1 MSKANGSEALVAEQ
15 LSKDRAVIELCRR
28 SLVNHFVVRDMD
40 AALAYMADDVE
51 WLGPFSCQTASDKKT
66 MEDILRPEYSIRLA
80 LAARRLAHELVNR
93 REAINRELSRNGVRF
108 GIYKNGEYHDR
119 LFPYDP
125 VPRIIESDEYD
136 ELEKGLK
143 QRVNALNA
151 YLKDIYSDKAIIH
164 DGVVPEE
171 YVYTSAGYFPQVNG
185 VTPPGGIFAHIAGED
200 LVQGE
205 DGRWWVL
212 EDNLR
217 IPSGASYPLFV
228 RDIERRISPRLFRD
242 VRIRDNR
249 EYPRLLRKAMDF
261 VSTEGIAVVLTPGR
275 YNSAFFEHAYL
286 AEKTG
291 AALAFPEDLEV
302 VDNKVYFLDY
312 AGKRHR
318 VGVVYRRLSDEF
330 LDPFAFNPD
339 SVIGVPGILSAY
351 RAGNVAIVNAPGN
364 GAADDKAIYYFVP
377 QMIKYYLGEEPIL
390 NNAPTYMPMFEADR
404 KEVLNRMGELVIKD
418 VAEAGGY
425 GVVFGSSLDA
435 AAREELANRI
445 KEEPRRFIAQ
455 EVIQFRDIDV
465 VDPKTGEMSPR
476 KCDLRAFV
484 VTGKNTHVWYSGLTR
499 YSSVPGQM
507 IVNSSQGGGFKDT
520 WVLAPESGVEHEYGA
535 ETQVVN
541 LLNQSRRHS
550 LSLVTASKAD
560 NLYWLGRY
568 TERAFTTLN
577 QFFPFYDRVMD
588 TDVDAFRPFAH
599 ALDLPEDFEDFDGFV
614 NSFLYDGSNPDSVR
628 SAVTSAFNN
637 AVILRPELSSRLLQY
652 VELAMTNITDAA
664 KYAADAEDIYK
675 QRDITDDMLA
685 FWGGI
690 ENSPVDP
697 TLKAFI
703 FIGKYLER
711 IDLYT
716 RFGLT
721 MEDLE
726 APLKKLAAY
735 SMTLDGMPLPSC
747 FADGLSWLVG
757 QLPSRGYQEVA
768 DLLKKYLDDYSGRV
782 SALAIK
788 DMGSLSSMNMDAKR
802 P

>member
-1 MSKANGSEALVAEQ
+1 M
-15 LSKDRAVIELCRR
+15 
-28 SLVNHFVVRDMD
+28 
-40 AALAYMADDVE
+40 AASAINLA
-51 WLGPFSCQTASDKKT
+51 S
-66 MEDILRPEYSIRLA
+66 
-80 LAARRLAHELVNR
+80 ELVNR

-108 GIYKNGEYHDR
+108 GVYKNGEYHDR

-125 VPRIIESDEYD
+125 IPRIIESDEFD
-136 ELEKGLK
+136 QLEAGLK

-151 YLKDIYSDKAIIH
+151 YLKDIYSEKKIIH

-217 IPSGASYPLFV
+217 IPSGASYPLFA
-228 RDIERRISPRLFRD
+228 RDIERRTNPKLFRE
-242 VRIRDNR
+242 VHVRDNR
-249 EYPRLLRKAMDF
+249 DYPRLLRKAMDF

-302 VDNKVYFLDY
+302 VDNKLFFLDY
-312 AGKRHR
+312 AGNRHR
-318 VGVVYRRLSDEF
+318 VGAVYRRLSDEY

-339 SVIGVPGILSAY
+339 SVIGVPGLLSAY
-351 RAGNVAIVNAPGN
+351 RSGNVAIINAPGN

-390 NNAPTYMPMFEADR
+390 HNAPTYMPMFEADR
-404 KEVLNRMGELVIKD
+404 KTVLDRIGELVIKD

-425 GVVFGSSLDA
+425 GVVFGSSLDH
-435 AAREELANRI
+435 AAREELADRI
-445 KEEPRRFIAQ
+445 KAEPRRFIAQ

-465 VDPKTGEMSPR
+465 IDPQTGESSPR
-476 KCDLRAFV
+476 KADLRAFV
-484 VTGKNTHVWYSGLTR
+484 ITGQNTHVWYSGLTR

-520 WVLAPESGVEHEYGA
+520 WVLAPERGTESHDR
-535 ETQVVN
+535 TQQRSESVASVS
-541 LLNQSRRHS
+541 LIPHSRKHT

-568 TERAFTTLN
+568 TERAFTTLV

-588 TDVDAFRPFAH
+588 TDVDAFRPFAR
-599 ALDLPEDFEDFDGFV
+599 ALDLPEDFENFDEFIHA
-614 NSFLYDGSNPDSVR
+614 FLYDNTNPDSVR
-628 SAVTSAFNN
+628 SAITYAFNN
-637 AVILRPELSSRLLQY
+637 AVVLRPELTSRLLQY
-652 VELAMTNITDAA
+652 VELAVTNITDAA
-664 KYAADAEDIYK
+664 EHSAAAEDIYN
-675 QRDITDDMLA
+675 QRDIADNMLA

-690 ENSPVDP
+690 ENSTVDV
-697 TLKAFI
+697 TLKAFV
-703 FIGKYLER
+703 FIGKYIER

-716 RFGLT
+716 RFRLP
-721 MEDLE
+721 EDELDGPLAKLE
-726 APLKKLAAY
+726 TY
-735 SMTLDGMPLPSC
+735 SHALDGMPLPQC
-747 FADGLSWLVG
+747 FVSGISWLLG
-757 QLPSRGYQEVA
+757 QLPDRGYPQLTQRLQVF
-768 DLLKKYLDDYSGRV
+768 LKDFNAR
-782 SALAIK
+782 AITGDVK
-788 DMGSLSSMNMDAKR
+788 DTGSLSSMNMDAKR